1 MNDRR
6 RCRRKPLPGPCSPR
20 CGAGVPPAAKRIRL
34 PRRLAEYSPPHI
46 AHTGQHYGIVDRLPP
61 RLCRQRALRRH
72 VRPARPRPAPTR
84 SHRLASR
91 RRPPGLQSGPRHHL
105 RGPGAH
111 VRLGG
116 AQLRARRR
124 AALGFLSLGV
134 ALLTGVLAAR
144 VDIFRLPLR
153 GIGLRVKH
161 AMGPWLRRP
170 GLGALAVLGALNG
183 LLPCGLVYVACFAA
197 AATGQVLTAIEYML
211 VFGLGTVPMMLGLS
225 LAGGALPVP
234 LRLRLQRAIPYCLAL
249 VGVLLILRGLA
260 LGIPYVSPNLANLAA
275 TPAAATCCH

>member
-1 MNDRR
+1 MELWTAFLLGFAGSAH
-6 RCRRKPLPGPCSPR
+6 CAGMCGPL
-20 CGAGVPPAAKRIRL
+20 ALAL
-34 PRRLAEYSPPHI
+34 PRLEPIAWRHVAGRLAYNLGRVI
-46 AHTGQHYGIVDRLPP
+46 TYG
-61 RLCRQRALRRH
+61 
-72 VRPARPRPAPTR
+72 
-84 SHRLASR
+84 
-91 RRPPGLQSGPRHHL
+91 
-105 RGPGAH
+105 
-111 VRLGG
+111 
-116 AQLRARRR
+116 
-124 AALGFLSLGV
+124 ALGLMFGLVGRSFALVGVQRWVSLSLGV

-234 LRLRLQRAIPYCLAL
+234 IRLRLQRAIPYCLAL

-275 TPAAATCCH
+275 TPAAAACCH